1 MRGPS
6 TARFRGLR
14 DGHVDGPTR
23 PVDGRAT
30 LGRIDPDVP
39 AHRIRDVP
47 SAAALH
53 FGALFS
59 GFAHGAAAAAE
70 SVIASVLLG
79 GLLATWIRPR
89 TVRGIALTVQGFA
102 LIGTFVGLFTIAI
115 GIGPRTVPDLVIHAI
130 MVIELVWGVVVAGRA
145 RAGPAGASS

>member
-1 MRGPS
+1 MATSTAQRGPS
-6 TARFRGLR
+6 TGELPSAGSIRTFLLIES
-14 DGHVDGPTR
+14 
-23 PVDGRAT
+23 AT
-30 LGRIDPDVP
+30 FL
-39 AHRIRDVP
+39 

-79 GLLATWIRPR
+79 GLLATWILPR
-89 TVRGIALTVQGFA
+89 AVRGIALAVQGFA

-130 MVIELVWGVVVAGRA
+130 MILELVWGLVVAGRA